1 MLVVFEE
8 PERDPLPT
16 PNTHCPPPS
25 AIYGCFEIVMSEP
38 LQGRLNSRGDFAR
51 FVQRF
56 RILLALAR
64 KEEVQHRLTACL
76 DRR

>member
-16 PNTHCPPPS
+16 PTTHCPPPS

-38 LQGRLNSRGDFAR
+38 LQGRLNSGGDFAR
-51 FVQRF
+51 FVHCIQNTSS
-56 RILLALAR
+56 

-76 DRR
+76 G

>member
-1 MLVVFEE
+1 MVVFEE

-25 AIYGCFEIVMSEP
+25 AIYGYFEIVMSEP

-51 FVQRF
+51 FVQKI
-56 RILLALAR
+56 RILLALGR
-64 KEEVQHRLTACL
+64 KKCNT
-76 DRR
+76 D